1 MVFKKVLIGFAFSP
15 NLKAN
20 IFEAARLAIQFDA
33 EIIFLH
39 VGEKTTQK
47 EQEFQQLLA
56 SLPKGPKKQSVVW
69 NVGSPNDVIVAVCQ
83 KEKVDLLLL
92 GALKRENML
101 RYYLGSIARK
111 VTRKAPCSVLL
122 MLHPSE
128 ERIPC
133 QHIVV
138 NGFDSP
144 HTKHTVEK
152 AYEVAQALKTQKITL
167 VEEINQSE
175 IKIAISDDRSLRQA
189 TLRKQ
194 KLNRQEER
202 RVQDI
207 LKEIP
212 ETKKQGIKTQSQS
225 IFGRRGYSIGHYA
238 RLMRADLLVMNA
250 QEESRFWHRLFP
262 KDLEHI
268 LNELPTNVLII
279 APEPHE

>member
-1 MVFKKVLIGFAFSP
+1 MVFRKVLIGFAFSP

-20 IFEAARLAIQFDA
+20 IFEAARLALQFDA

-47 EQEFQQLLA
+47 EQEFEQLLA
-56 SLPKGPKKQSVVW
+56 SLSKGPKKQSVVW
-69 NVGSPNDVIVAVCQ
+69 KVGSPNDVIVATCE

-122 MLHPSE
+122 MLHPSVE
-128 ERIPC
+128 HIPC
-133 QHIVV
+133 QHMVV

-144 HTKHTVEK
+144 HTQHTVEK

-167 VEEINQSE
+167 VEEINRSE
-175 IKIAISDDRSLRQA
+175 IKIAVSDDRSLRQA

-279 APEPHE
+279 ANEPHE

>member
-1 MVFKKVLIGFAFSP
+1 MVFRKVLIGFAFSP

-20 IFEAARLAIQFDA
+20 IFEAARLAFQFDA

-47 EQEFQQLLA
+47 EQEFEQLLA

-69 NVGSPNDVIVAVCQ
+69 KVGSPNDVIVATCE

-122 MLHPSE
+122 MLHPSV

-133 QHIVV
+133 QHMVV

-144 HTKHTVEK
+144 HTQHTVEK

-167 VEEINQSE
+167 VEEINRSE
-175 IKIAISDDRSLRQA
+175 IKIAVSDDRSLRQA

>member
-1 MVFKKVLIGFAFSP
+1 MAFTKVLIGFAFSP
-15 NLKAN
+15 NLRAN
-20 IFEAARLAIQFDA
+20 IFEATRLAFQFDA
-33 EIIFLH
+33 EILFLH

-56 SLPKGPKKQSVVW
+56 SIPQAPKKQSVIW
-69 NVGSPNDVIVAVCQ
+69 KAGSPNDVIVATCK

-92 GALKRENML
+92 GALKREKML

-122 MLHPSE
+122 MLHPSV

-133 QHIVV
+133 QHMVV

-144 HTKHTVEK
+144 HTQHTVEK
-152 AYEVAQALKTQKITL
+152 AYEVAQALKTRKITL
-167 VEEINQSE
+167 VEEINRSE
-175 IKIAISDDRSLRQA
+175 IKIAVNDDRSLRQA

>member
-1 MVFKKVLIGFAFSP
+1 M
-15 NLKAN
+15 
-20 IFEAARLAIQFDA
+20 
-33 EIIFLH
+33 
-39 VGEKTTQK
+39 
-47 EQEFQQLLA
+47 
-56 SLPKGPKKQSVVW
+56 
-69 NVGSPNDVIVAVCQ
+69 GSPNDVIVATCE

-122 MLHPSE
+122 MLHPSV

-133 QHIVV
+133 QHMVV

-144 HTKHTVEK
+144 HTQHTVEK

-167 VEEINQSE
+167 VEEINRSE
-175 IKIAISDDRSLRQA
+175 IKIAVSDDRSLRQA

>member
-1 MVFKKVLIGFAFSP
+1 MVFRKVLIGFAFSP

-20 IFEAARLAIQFDA
+20 IFEAARLALQFDA

-47 EQEFQQLLA
+47 EQEFEQLLA

-69 NVGSPNDVIVAVCQ
+69 KVGSPNDVIVATCE

-122 MLHPSE
+122 MLHPSV

-133 QHIVV
+133 QHMVV

-144 HTKHTVEK
+144 HTQHTVEK

-167 VEEINQSE
+167 VEEINRSE
-175 IKIAISDDRSLRQA
+175 IKIAVSDDRSLRQA

>member
-1 MVFKKVLIGFAFSP
+1 MAFTKLLIGFAFSP
-15 NLKAN
+15 NLRAN
-20 IFEAARLAIQFDA
+20 IFEATRLAFQFDA
-33 EIIFLH
+33 EILFLH

-56 SLPKGPKKQSVVW
+56 SIPQAPKKQSVIW
-69 NVGSPNDVIVAVCQ
+69 KAGSPNDVIVATCK

-92 GALKRENML
+92 GALKREKML

-122 MLHPSE
+122 MLHPSV

-133 QHIVV
+133 QHMVV

-144 HTKHTVEK
+144 HTLHTVEK

-167 VEEINQSE
+167 VEEISPSE
-175 IKIAISDDRSLRQA
+175 IKIAVSDDKSLRKA

-212 ETKKQGIKTQSQS
+212 EAKKQDIKTQSQS

-268 LNELPTNVLII
+268 LNEIPTNVLII
-279 APEPHE
+279 APESHE

>member
-47 EQEFQQLLA
+47 EQEFEQLLA

-69 NVGSPNDVIVAVCQ
+69 KVGSPNDVIVATCE

-122 MLHPSE
+122 MLHPSV

-133 QHIVV
+133 QHMVV

-144 HTKHTVEK
+144 HTQHTVEK

-167 VEEINQSE
+167 VEEINRSE
-175 IKIAISDDRSLRQA
+175 IKIAVSDDRSLRQA

>member
-1 MVFKKVLIGFAFSP
+1 MVFRKVLIGFAFSP

-20 IFEAARLAIQFDA
+20 IFGAARLALQFDA

-47 EQEFQQLLA
+47 EQEFEQLLA

-69 NVGSPNDVIVAVCQ
+69 KVGSPNDVIVATCE

-122 MLHPSE
+122 MLHPSV

-144 HTKHTVEK
+144 QTQHTVEK

-167 VEEINQSE
+167 VEEINRSE
-175 IKIAISDDRSLRQA
+175 IKIAVSDDRSLRKA

-212 ETKKQGIKTQSQS
+212 DTKKQGIKTQSQS

-279 APEPHE
+279 TPELHE

>member
-20 IFEAARLAIQFDA
+20 IFEAARLAFQFDA

-47 EQEFQQLLA
+47 EQEFEQLLA

-69 NVGSPNDVIVAVCQ
+69 KVGSPNDVIVATCE

-122 MLHPSE
+122 MLHPSV

-133 QHIVV
+133 QHMVV

-144 HTKHTVEK
+144 HTQHTVEK

-167 VEEINQSE
+167 VEEINRSE
-175 IKIAISDDRSLRQA
+175 IKIAVSDDRSLRQA

>member
-1 MVFKKVLIGFAFSP
+1 MAFTKLLIGFAFSP
-15 NLKAN
+15 NLRAN
-20 IFEAARLAIQFDA
+20 IFEATRLAFQFDA
-33 EIIFLH
+33 EILFLH

-56 SLPKGPKKQSVVW
+56 SIPQAPKKQSVIW
-69 NVGSPNDVIVAVCQ
+69 KAGSPNDVIVATCK

-92 GALKRENML
+92 GALKREKML

-122 MLHPSE
+122 MLHPSV

-133 QHIVV
+133 QHMVV
-138 NGFDSP
+138 NGFSRP
-144 HTKHTVEK
+144 HTLHTVEK

-167 VEEINQSE
+167 VEEISPSE
-175 IKIAISDDRSLRQA
+175 IKIAVSDDKSLRKA

-212 ETKKQGIKTQSQS
+212 EAKKQGIKTQSQS

-268 LNELPTNVLII
+268 LNEIPTNVLII
-279 APEPHE
+279 APESHE